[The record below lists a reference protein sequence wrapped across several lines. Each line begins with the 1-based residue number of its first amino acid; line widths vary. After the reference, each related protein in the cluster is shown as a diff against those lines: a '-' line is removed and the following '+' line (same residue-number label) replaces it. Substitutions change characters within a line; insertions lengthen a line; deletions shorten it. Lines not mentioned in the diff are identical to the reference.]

1 MKVLLDRIG
10 ELWVDGGFGTW
21 DNSWKPIDQCLDYLQ
36 WVAVRFL
43 PVLAQR
49 SAICGIDLCPARHPP
64 QRLLQVTRNLL
75 KVIDEV
81 CNRTGRQR
89 VPLSWPVTENVLCC
103 CMKIIDAMN
112 GRQTHVPYWRP
123 RRKKRSVVCR
133 FLSLFI
139 CWSIGFEFWGSY
151 FSAVGNSG
159 PTLVYIYIYIFLCI
173 YFSAC
178 YILYIFVF
186 LIYIYGNPLLRNSFF
201 VFFSG
206 IYDELCIFW
215 YCFLGIDFRIFLVE
229 GIMGVLIYKKGNND

>member
-159 PTLVYIYIYIFLCI
+159 PTLVF
-173 YFSAC
+173 
-178 YILYIFVF
+178 
-186 LIYIYGNPLLRNSFF
+186 
-201 VFFSG
+201 
-206 IYDELCIFW
+206 
-215 YCFLGIDFRIFLVE
+215 
-229 GIMGVLIYKKGNND
+229 